1 MRKLITIF
9 IIIALFAASCSSSNH
24 VRKCGGGRGTKVP
37 MGVL

>member
-1 MRKLITIF
+1 MRKLIAF
-9 IIIALFAASCSSSNH
+9 IIIIAFVASSCASSNH